1 MPYQLS
7 QTPTLEA
14 VATGDEAALAQ
25 DLNARVEEAV
35 KCALQSPEVAE
46 AIQTQTLAADRLA
59 RLRVAERVLN
69 RQAKEA
75 RERSQALMQSVLD
88 TLVESASGGEAGSIE
103 VKAVMQA
110 AASED
115 RIRYLGRAIERLAEH
130 QIPLAEI
137 TSMREEAHALEAQS
151 RVLERI
157 AQERAEKVL
166 GQIRAAVSEEMVL
179 PVDLSKGV
187 AGALLARAGG
197 LKSRAVQI
205 SKQAD
210 EAERIYQERC
220 QA

>member
-1 MPYQLS
+1 MSYQLS

-35 KCALQSPEVAE
+35 NQALQSPEVAE
-46 AIQTQTLAADRLA
+46 AIQAQADAAGRLA

-69 RQAKEA
+69 RQSKEA
-75 RERSQALMQSVLD
+75 RERSQALLQSVLD
-88 TLVESASGGEAGSIE
+88 TLVETASTGEAASVE
-103 VKAVMQA
+103 VKVILRA
-110 AASED
+110 AAAED
-115 RIRYLGRAIERLAEH
+115 RIRYMGRAIERLAEH

-137 TSMREEAHALEAQS
+137 ASMREEAHALEAQS
-151 RVLERI
+151 RALERI
-157 AQERAEKVL
+157 AQQRAEKVL

-187 AGALLARAGG
+187 AGALLARAAG
-197 LKSRAVQI
+197 LKARAVQI

-210 EAERIYQERC
+210 DAERIYQERYE
-220 QA
+220 A